1 MWKREEP
8 ARPETPTTPSG
19 SSVPMTSQTTS
30 RTQAKSASNRPLGR
44 EVVNIGKSVIIKGEL
59 SGGEDLTIEGKVDGE
74 IELRDHVLTIGP
86 NGKIKAQVFAKSV
99 IVMGKVAGN
108 ITATDKI
115 NIRENGTVE
124 GDINAPPVTISEGA
138 QFRGSI
144 DMQRER
150 APLPAQARTAAAE
163 PSSRPKR
170 PQGSDTPH
178 VKSSPKSAPAAAPTP
193 AAGATH

>member
-8 ARPETPTTPSG
+8 AKPGMPMTPSG
-19 SSVPMTSQTTS
+19 SNMPMTSTTAS
-30 RTQAKSASNRPLGR
+30 GAQASSGSNRPLGR

-59 SGGEDLTIEGKVDGE
+59 SGSEDLTIEGKVDGE

-99 IVMGKVAGN
+99 IVMGHVTGN

-124 GDINAPPVTISEGA
+124 GDINAPTVAISEGA

-144 DMQRER
+144 DMQRQKTAQP
-150 APLPAQARTAAAE
+150 APARTAAE
-163 PSSRPKR
+163 SGSRPR
-170 PQGSDTPH
+170 ASSSADAAH
-178 VKSSPKSAPAAAPTP
+178 VKSGPKSAPAPSTTP
-193 AAGATH
+193 AAGAAH